1 MPRSVKDLLMTELIA
16 ERQLLKEMSFPWRY
30 GTRFDLAT
38 RKTMPLELG
47 EYEKALIDRFEEL
60 SEELLKRQEEERK
73 RWKRTD

>member
-1 MPRSVKDLLMTELIA
+1 MPRPAKDMLMTELMA

-30 GTRFDLAT
+30 GTRFDLKT
-38 RKTMPLELG
+38 RKTVPLELD
-47 EYEKALIDRFEEL
+47 EYAKALIARFEEL